1 MVADGDPP
9 VGTVTR
15 VTRLPIADWAVS
27 RQLHEV
33 SPGESFPNEYASPA
47 ENLGVKLSD
56 RNRDHLIDRRS
67 LLAVGL
73 AGAATLGAPVA
84 AHASGTELPLAWR
97 DAETVPLWSGA
108 PPATGFVSKSTS
120 SQLRPGLLWNI
131 ATPELKVFRPRA
143 PNGRAL
149 LTIPGGGYIAV
160 SVLNEGLEVAQRMT
174 AAGYTVFVLVYRLP
188 AEGWSGRADVPLQD
202 AQRAMR
208 VIRSRA
214 GLYGFDQKKVA
225 LVGFSAGGH
234 LGASLATGYAEEV
247 YAPRDQVDQLDAR
260 PLAAGLIYPVI
271 ALDGPYAHRGSAALL
286 LGPNPSSELFARR
299 NPAKHVTPNTP
310 PVFLVHALDDTSVPM
325 QNSWLMLDAMKSA
338 GRSAEAHFL
347 PTGGHGFGL
356 GKAGERTGEWPGLF
370 TSWLDQEVLRDA

>member
-1 MVADGDPP
+1 MSN
-9 VGTVTR
+9 R
-15 VTRLPIADWAVS
+15 
-27 RQLHEV
+27 
-33 SPGESFPNEYASPA
+33 
-47 ENLGVKLSD
+47 K
-56 RNRDHLIDRRS
+56 RDHLIDRRS
-67 LLAVGL
+67 LLAAGL
-73 AGAATLGAPVA
+73 AGAATLSAPVA
-84 AHASGTELPLAWR
+84 AHASWKELPLAWG

-108 PPATGFVSKSTS
+108 PPTTGFVSKRSS

-131 ATPELKVFRPRA
+131 ATPELKVFRPRV

-208 VIRSRA
+208 VIRSLARHH
-214 GLYGFDQKKVA
+214 GFDPEKVA

-247 YAPRDQVDQLDAR
+247 YAPRDQIDHLDAR

-286 LGPNPSSELFARR
+286 LGPSPSSELLARR

-310 PVFLVHALDDTSVPM
+310 PVFLLHALDDPTVPM
-325 QNSWLMLDAMKSA
+325 ENSWLMLEAMKSA
-338 GRSAEAHFL
+338 GRSAEGHFL
-347 PTGGHGFGL
+347 PSGGHGFGL
-356 GKAGERTGEWPGLF
+356 GKPGSWTGEWIGLF
-370 TSWLDQEVLRDA
+370 TTWLDQGVARDGFAA